1 MDNLLFDSEYD
12 QMPNNCSELNNPKT
26 NLLQITPE
34 IEKLIDQ
41 ALLED
46 ISGGDVTTDALLSHD
61 QLGKAAIVPRAD
73 GVLAGIDVAEAIF
86 KRVDVTCKWRVLLKD
101 GSRIIPRESSIGI
114 GHYEPLA
121 EISGSMA
128 SIVKAE
134 RTALNFVQ
142 HLSGIAT
149 ETRKYVDA
157 VQGCDVR
164 ILDTR
169 KTIPGLRSLEK
180 YAVRAGGGYNHRR
193 GLGDGILVKDNHIEA
208 LRTLGLSIAEI
219 VEKVRKNSAHTLKV
233 EIEVED
239 LDGAME
245 ALDAG
250 ADVLLFDNMS
260 VEDIQVGVRQVQGR
274 ARTEASGGI
283 TLDNVREV
291 ASTGVDMISVGALT
305 HSAKSLDVGL
315 DFVDA

>member
-1 MDNLLFDSEYD
+1 MVKNRSTLDNSRIHF
-12 QMPNNCSELNNPKT
+12 PG
-26 NLLQITPE
+26 ITPD

-46 ISGGDVTTDALLSHD
+46 LAGGDVTTDALLPHD
-61 QLGKAAIVPRAD
+61 QRGKAAIIPRVG
-73 GVLAGIDVAEAIF
+73 GVLAGIDIAAAVF
-86 KRVDVTCKWRVLLKD
+86 KRLDITLEWRTLLQD
-101 GSRIIPRESSIGI
+101 GSRIIPADSGMALDR
-114 GHYEPLA
+114 YVAVA
-121 EISGSMA
+121 EISGSIG
-128 SIVKAE
+128 SILKAE

-157 VQGCDVR
+157 VEGYSVR

-169 KTIPGLRSLEK
+169 KTIPGLRALGK
-180 YAVRAGGGYNHRR
+180 YAVRVGGGYNHRR

-208 LRTLGLSIAEI
+208 LRSSGLSIAEI
-219 VEKVRKNSAHTLKV
+219 VERVRENSIHTLQV

-239 LDGAME
+239 LDGARE
-245 ALDAG
+245 ALDSG

-260 VEDIQVGVRQVQGR
+260 TEDIAVGVKQAQGL

-315 DFVDA
+315 DFIED

>member
-1 MDNLLFDSEYD
+1 MVKNRSTLYNSGIHF
-12 QMPNNCSELNNPKT
+12 QG
-26 NLLQITPE
+26 ITPD

-46 ISGGDVTTDALLSHD
+46 LGGGDVTTDALLPHD
-61 QLGKAAIVPRAD
+61 QRGKAAIIPRVD
-73 GVLAGIDVAEAIF
+73 GVLAGIDIAAAVF
-86 KRVDVTCKWRVLLKD
+86 KRLDITLEWRTLLQD
-101 GSRIIPRESSIGI
+101 GSRIIPADSGMALDR
-114 GHYEPLA
+114 YVAVA
-121 EISGSMA
+121 EISGPIG
-128 SIVKAE
+128 SILKAE

-157 VQGCDVR
+157 VEGYSVR

-169 KTIPGLRSLEK
+169 KTIPGLRALGK
-180 YAVRAGGGYNHRR
+180 YAVRVGGGYNHRR

-208 LRTLGLSIAEI
+208 LRSSGLSIAEI
-219 VEKVRKNSAHTLKV
+219 VERVRENSIHTLQV

-239 LDGAME
+239 LDGARE
-245 ALDAG
+245 ALDSG

-260 VEDIQVGVRQVQGR
+260 TEDIAVGVKQAQGL

-315 DFVDA
+315 DFIED